1 VVVKKSKQKILLD
14 ADVIIHFVKGERL
27 LDLPKIFKEEKVILD
42 IVCQELMKRRDLAHF
57 YENLI
62 RFGLINEISFKT
74 DLSVLREYARLKKKY
89 GDGESACMAYCKFNK
104 DILASSNL
112 RDIKSYCEE
121 NEIQYLTT
129 MDFIAEALHSGLW
142 SAADCDFFIYNVKSK
157 GSKLPVNK
165 ISEYFRK

>member
-1 VVVKKSKQKILLD
+1 VKKSKQKILLD

-27 LDLPKIFKEEKVILD
+27 LDLPKIFKDEKVILD

-62 RFGLINEISFKT
+62 RFGLIKEISFKT

-129 MDFIAEALHSGLW
+129 MDFIAEALRSGLW

>member
-1 VVVKKSKQKILLD
+1 MKKSKQKILLD

-27 LDLPKIFKEEKVILD
+27 LDLPKIFKDEKVILD
-42 IVCQELMKRRDLAHF
+42 IVCQELTKRRNLAHF

-62 RFGLINEISFKT
+62 RFNLIREISFKT
-74 DLSVLREYARLKKKY
+74 DLPVLKEYARLKKKY

-112 RDIKSYCEE
+112 RDIKCYCEDK
-121 NEIQYLTT
+121 EIQYLTT
-129 MDFIAEALHSGLW
+129 MDFIAEALRSDFW
-142 SAADCDFFIYNVKSK
+142 SEADCDFFIYNVKSK

-165 ISEYFRK
+165 ISEYSRK